1 MIAPLRRPRIAF
13 AGGGTGG
20 HLYPGLAV
28 ARALHGFEPVFLL
41 PSDRGDGARLGAE
54 FESHVVLAP
63 RPDRDRMLYPARLL
77 RAVVRTRR
85 LLRELGAEA
94 VVGLGGYASVPAALA
109 ARTLGLPLYLVECN
123 AVPGKATRL
132 LARFADGIGLGSEGA
147 LERLPARACRVTGTP
162 LRQEL
167 RRPAR
172 AEEFGLVS
180 GVGTLLVLGGSQ
192 GAQTLNSRV
201 LEALPACEGLPFQ
214 VLHCAGERDA
224 ERVRAAYRSV
234 PVRATV
240 VDFLPDIGR
249 AYCVADLVLSRGGA
263 STVAECLALGR
274 PAAIVPYPWHK
285 DGQQRRNAEEAVRAG
300 AARLIEEEELTSARM
315 RELVAGLLLDPDALL
330 PMALTAL
337 SLARPEAAQAMAQ
350 HLVESL
356 DRPSGGATAVAE
368 LGE

>member
-1 MIAPLRRPRIAF
+1 MIGPLRRPRLVF

-28 ARALHGFEPVFLL
+28 ARALRGFEPLFLL
-41 PSDRGDGARLGAE
+41 PAGRGDEARLRGE
-54 FESHVVLAP
+54 FESRTVEAP
-63 RPDRDRMLYPARLL
+63 RPDRGRLLYPARLL
-77 RAVVRTRR
+77 KAVKEARR
-85 LLRELGAEA
+85 LLRDLGAEG

-132 LARFADGIGLGSEGA
+132 LSRLAHGIGLGSEGA
-147 LERLPARACRVTGTP
+147 RERLPARACRVTGTP

-167 RRPAR
+167 RQPAR
-172 AEEFGLVS
+172 AEEFGLAS

-192 GAQTLNSRV
+192 GARTLNTRV
-201 LEALPACEGLPFQ
+201 LDALPSCAGLPFQ
-214 VLHCAGERDA
+214 VLHCAGEGDA
-224 ERVRAAYRSV
+224 ERVRDAYRRL

-240 VDFLPDIGR
+240 VDFLPEIGR

-285 DGQQRRNAEEAVRAG
+285 DGQQRLNAESAVRAG
-300 AARLIEEEELTSARM
+300 AARLIEEEALTPDRL
-315 RELVAGLLLDPDALL
+315 RDLITGVLLDPGTLL
-330 PMALTAL
+330 PMATSAL
-337 SLARPEAAQAMAQ
+337 ALGRPEAALAMAE
-350 HLVESL
+350 HLIESMEG
-356 DRPSGGATAVAE
+356 RAGGPGAIAE
-368 LGE
+368 LGG